1 MSVPQDDRSGVI
13 PRTLRN
19 LFESLRLQQ
28 DAFTVQLA
36 LLELYDKQL
45 IDLMLPAGDPQ
56 NIRYDHAS
64 EVICVLYLP
73 EYKTTSLH
81 NL

>member
-1 MSVPQDDRSGVI
+1 M
-13 PRTLRN
+13 T
-19 LFESLRLQQ
+19 LFEAPPETQQ
-28 DAFTVQLA
+28 VELCFLEIYNEEVYD
-36 LLELYDKQL
+36 LLSRMKQ
-45 IDLMLPAGDPQ
+45 PS